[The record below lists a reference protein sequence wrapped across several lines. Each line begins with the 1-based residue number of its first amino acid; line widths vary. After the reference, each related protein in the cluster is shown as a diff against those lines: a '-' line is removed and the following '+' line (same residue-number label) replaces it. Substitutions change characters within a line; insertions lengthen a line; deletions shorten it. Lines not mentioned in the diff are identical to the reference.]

1 MKKFARCILILILV
15 AILSGVGGYIYENNT
30 MTPMYE
36 SVAKLY
42 VVPGSQ
48 NEASIRAKN
57 GGLNHDFMIIFS
69 SKVVIE
75 SAQRLAGTS
84 EDISEYLTVSSPA
97 DSNIVELKV
106 VNPDQNTAKAYVDAV
121 AKTAVKTTTIIP
133 VESMQILSEGTS
145 DGVATK
151 PDLYYYTA
159 LIMGAACAVCVFI
172 EIVVCL
178 ILCAFKKKEDHS
190 DDEFEYE
197 ARFGRYAYPRREYI
211 ETEADS
217 TKRIVNDNKRK
228 ASSDDILAAFDDDDD
243 DEYDDSFLY
252 QSSDNSNAN
261 VAESEKTPEAPVMES
276 EEILEEAVK
285 EAAATKEEYKPEP
298 VVEAEPIQ
306 EAAPVVEEPILEKQD
321 EPTLVDEEPAQ
332 IVVDTP
338 VEEEQPEEEVKPVEE
353 EQPEE
358 EVKPVEEE
366 QPEEEVKPVEEEQS
380 EEEVKPVEEE
390 QPEEKVKPVEEEQ
403 PEEEVKPVEEE
414 QPEEEVKPVEEEQ
427 SEEEVKPV
435 EEEQPEEK
443 VKPVEEEQPEEE
455 VKPVEEEQPEEEV
468 KPVEEEQPEEK
479 AEPVEEEQQAVEEV
493 EPASKIVILGR
504 IYK

>member
-243 DEYDDSFLY
+243 DDEYDDSFLY
-252 QSSDNSNAN
+252 HSSDNSNAN

-276 EEILEEAVK
+276 EEIPDKAVK

-338 VEEEQPEEEVKPVEE
+338 VEEEQPEEEAEPVEE

-366 QPEEEVKPVEEEQS
+366 QPEEEVKPVEEEQP
-380 EEEVKPVEEE
+380 EEEAE
-390 QPEEKVKPVEEEQ
+390 PVEEEQ
-403 PEEEVKPVEEE
+403 PEEE
-414 QPEEEVKPVEEEQ
+414 
-427 SEEEVKPV
+427 
-435 EEEQPEEK
+435 

-468 KPVEEEQPEEK
+468 KPVEEEQPEEEVK
-479 AEPVEEEQQAVEEV
+479 PVEEEQPEEEVKPVEEEQPEEEVKPVEEEQQAVEEV
-493 EPASKIVILGR
+493 EPVSKIVILGR

>member
-243 DEYDDSFLY
+243 DDEYDDSFLY

-276 EEILEEAVK
+276 EEILDEAVK

-306 EAAPVVEEPILEKQD
+306 EAAPVVEEPIQEAAPVVEEPIQEAAPIVEETILEKQD

-338 VEEEQPEEEVKPVEE
+338 VEEEQPEEEVKPEEEEQPEEGVKPEE

-366 QPEEEVKPVEEEQS
+366 QPEEE
-380 EEEVKPVEEE
+380 
-390 QPEEKVKPVEEEQ
+390 
-403 PEEEVKPVEEE
+403 
-414 QPEEEVKPVEEEQ
+414 
-427 SEEEVKPV
+427 
-435 EEEQPEEK
+435 
-443 VKPVEEEQPEEE
+443 
-455 VKPVEEEQPEEEV
+455 
-468 KPVEEEQPEEK
+468 

-493 EPASKIVILGR
+493 ESASKIVILGR

>member
-243 DEYDDSFLY
+243 DEYDESFLY

-276 EEILEEAVK
+276 EEILDEAVK
-285 EAAATKEEYKPEP
+285 EAAAAKEEYKPDP

-306 EAAPVVEEPILEKQD
+306 EAASVVEEPIQEAAPVVEETILEKQD

-358 EVKPVEEE
+358 E
-366 QPEEEVKPVEEEQS
+366 
-380 EEEVKPVEEE
+380 
-390 QPEEKVKPVEEEQ
+390 
-403 PEEEVKPVEEE
+403 
-414 QPEEEVKPVEEEQ
+414 
-427 SEEEVKPV
+427 
-435 EEEQPEEK
+435 
-443 VKPVEEEQPEEE
+443 
-455 VKPVEEEQPEEEV
+455 
-468 KPVEEEQPEEK
+468 
-479 AEPVEEEQQAVEEV
+479 AEPAEEEQQAVEEV
-493 EPASKIVILGR
+493 ESASKIVILGR

>member
-252 QSSDNSNAN
+252 HSSDNSNAN

-276 EEILEEAVK
+276 EEILDEAVK

-366 QPEEEVKPVEEEQS
+366 QPEEEVKPVEEEQ
-380 EEEVKPVEEE
+380 
-390 QPEEKVKPVEEEQ
+390 
-403 PEEEVKPVEEE
+403 PEEE
-414 QPEEEVKPVEEEQ
+414 
-427 SEEEVKPV
+427 
-435 EEEQPEEK
+435 

-468 KPVEEEQPEEK
+468 KPVEEEQPEEEVKPVEEEQPEEEVKSVEEEQPEEK

-493 EPASKIVILGR
+493 EPASKIIILGR

>member
-243 DEYDDSFLY
+243 DDEYDDSFLY

-276 EEILEEAVK
+276 EEILDEAVK

-298 VVEAEPIQ
+298 VVEAVVEAEPIQ
-306 EAAPVVEEPILEKQD
+306 EAAPVVEEPIQEAAPIVEETILEKQD

-353 EQPEE
+353 QPEE
-358 EVKPVEEE
+358 EVKPEEE
-366 QPEEEVKPVEEEQS
+366 QPEEEVKPE
-380 EEEVKPVEEE
+380 
-390 QPEEKVKPVEEEQ
+390 EEEQ

-414 QPEEEVKPVEEEQ
+414 QPEEKAE
-427 SEEEVKPV
+427 
-435 EEEQPEEK
+435 
-443 VKPVEEEQPEEE
+443 PVEEEQPEEE

-479 AEPVEEEQQAVEEV
+479 AEPAEEEQQAVEEV
-493 EPASKIVILGR
+493 ESASKIVILGR

>member
-243 DEYDDSFLY
+243 DDDDDEYDDSFLY
-252 QSSDNSNAN
+252 HSSDNSNAN

-276 EEILEEAVK
+276 EEIPDKAVK

-338 VEEEQPEEEVKPVEE
+338 VEEEQPEEEAEPVEE

-366 QPEEEVKPVEEEQS
+366 QPEEE
-380 EEEVKPVEEE
+380 
-390 QPEEKVKPVEEEQ
+390 
-403 PEEEVKPVEEE
+403 
-414 QPEEEVKPVEEEQ
+414 
-427 SEEEVKPV
+427 
-435 EEEQPEEK
+435 

-479 AEPVEEEQQAVEEV
+479 VKPVEEEQPEEEVKPEEEQPEEEVKPEEEEQPEEEVKPVEEEQPEEEVKPVEEEQQAVEEV
-493 EPASKIVILGR
+493 EPASKIIILGR

>member
-243 DEYDDSFLY
+243 DEYDESFLY

-276 EEILEEAVK
+276 EEILDEAVK
-285 EAAATKEEYKPEP
+285 EAAAAKEEYKPDP
-298 VVEAEPIQ
+298 VVEAVVEAEPIQEAASVVEEPIQ
-306 EAAPVVEEPILEKQD
+306 EAAPVVEETILEKQD

-358 EVKPVEEE
+358 E
-366 QPEEEVKPVEEEQS
+366 
-380 EEEVKPVEEE
+380 
-390 QPEEKVKPVEEEQ
+390 
-403 PEEEVKPVEEE
+403 
-414 QPEEEVKPVEEEQ
+414 
-427 SEEEVKPV
+427 
-435 EEEQPEEK
+435 
-443 VKPVEEEQPEEE
+443 
-455 VKPVEEEQPEEEV
+455 
-468 KPVEEEQPEEK
+468 
-479 AEPVEEEQQAVEEV
+479 AEPAEEEQQAVEEV
-493 EPASKIVILGR
+493 ESASKIVILGR

>member
-106 VNPDQNTAKAYVDAV
+106 VNPDQNTAKAYVDAI

-243 DEYDDSFLY
+243 DDEYDDSFLY
-252 QSSDNSNAN
+252 QSSENSNAN
-261 VAESEKTPEAPVMES
+261 VAEPEKTPETPVMES
-276 EEILEEAVK
+276 EEILDEAVK
-285 EAAATKEEYKPEP
+285 EAAAAKEEYKPEP
-298 VVEAEPIQ
+298 VVEAVVEAEPIQEVAPVVEEPIQ
-306 EAAPVVEEPILEKQD
+306 EAAPIVEETILEKQD

-338 VEEEQPEEEVKPVEE
+338 VEEEQPEEEAEPVEE

-358 EVKPVEEE
+358 EVKSVEEE
-366 QPEEEVKPVEEEQS
+366 QPEEEEE
-380 EEEVKPVEEE
+380 PT
-390 QPEEKVKPVEEEQ
+390 
-403 PEEEVKPVEEE
+403 
-414 QPEEEVKPVEEEQ
+414 
-427 SEEEVKPV
+427 
-435 EEEQPEEK
+435 
-443 VKPVEEEQPEEE
+443 
-455 VKPVEEEQPEEEV
+455 
-468 KPVEEEQPEEK
+468 
-479 AEPVEEEQQAVEEV
+479 EEEQQAVEEV
-493 EPASKIVILGR
+493 EPASKIIILGR

>member
-243 DEYDDSFLY
+243 DDEYDESFLY

-276 EEILEEAVK
+276 EEILDEAVK
-285 EAAATKEEYKPEP
+285 EAAAAKEEYKPEP
-298 VVEAEPIQ
+298 VVEAVVEAEPIQEAASVVEEPIQ
-306 EAAPVVEEPILEKQD
+306 EAAPVVEEPIQEAAPIVEETILEKQD

-338 VEEEQPEEEVKPVEE
+338 VEEEQPEEEVKPEE

-358 EVKPVEEE
+358 EVKPEEEE
-366 QPEEEVKPVEEEQS
+366 QPEEEAE
-380 EEEVKPVEEE
+380 PVEEE
-390 QPEEKVKPVEEEQ
+390 QPEEGVKPE
-403 PEEEVKPVEEE
+403 
-414 QPEEEVKPVEEEQ
+414 
-427 SEEEVKPV
+427 

-443 VKPVEEEQPEEE
+443 AEQVK
-455 VKPVEEEQPEEEV
+455 
-468 KPVEEEQPEEK
+468 EEQPEEK
-479 AEPVEEEQQAVEEV
+479 AEPVEEEQPEEKAEPAEEEQQAEEEV

>member
-159 LIMGAACAVCVFI
+159 LIMGAACAVCIFI

-366 QPEEEVKPVEEEQS
+366 QPEEEVKPVEEEQP
-380 EEEVKPVEEE
+380 EEE
-390 QPEEKVKPVEEEQ
+390 VKPVEEEQ

-414 QPEEEVKPVEEEQ
+414 QPEEE
-427 SEEEVKPV
+427 
-435 EEEQPEEK
+435 

>member
-243 DEYDDSFLY
+243 DDEYDDSFLY

-276 EEILEEAVK
+276 EEILDEAVK

-298 VVEAEPIQ
+298 VVEAVVEAEPIQEAASVVEEPIQ
-306 EAAPVVEEPILEKQD
+306 EAAPIVEETILEKQD

-338 VEEEQPEEEVKPVEE
+338 VEEQPEEEVKPVEE

-358 EVKPVEEE
+358 EAEPVEEE
-366 QPEEEVKPVEEEQS
+366 QPEEEVKPE
-380 EEEVKPVEEE
+380 EEE
-390 QPEEKVKPVEEEQ
+390 QPEE
-403 PEEEVKPVEEE
+403 
-414 QPEEEVKPVEEEQ
+414 
-427 SEEEVKPV
+427 
-435 EEEQPEEK
+435 
-443 VKPVEEEQPEEE
+443 
-455 VKPVEEEQPEEEV
+455 
-468 KPVEEEQPEEK
+468 EEEQPEEK
-479 AEPVEEEQQAVEEV
+479 AEPVEEEQPEEKAEPAEEEQQAEEEV

>member
-243 DEYDDSFLY
+243 DEYDESFLY

-276 EEILEEAVK
+276 EEILDEAVK
-285 EAAATKEEYKPEP
+285 EAAAAKEEYKPDPVVEA

-306 EAAPVVEEPILEKQD
+306 EAASVVEEPIQEAAPIVEETILEKQD

-338 VEEEQPEEEVKPVEE
+338 VEEEQPEEEEKPEE

-358 EVKPVEEE
+358 E
-366 QPEEEVKPVEEEQS
+366 
-380 EEEVKPVEEE
+380 
-390 QPEEKVKPVEEEQ
+390 
-403 PEEEVKPVEEE
+403 
-414 QPEEEVKPVEEEQ
+414 
-427 SEEEVKPV
+427 
-435 EEEQPEEK
+435 
-443 VKPVEEEQPEEE
+443 
-455 VKPVEEEQPEEEV
+455 
-468 KPVEEEQPEEK
+468 
-479 AEPVEEEQQAVEEV
+479 AEPAEEEQQAVEEV
-493 EPASKIVILGR
+493 ESASKIVILGR

>member
-15 AILSGVGGYIYENNT
+15 TILSGVGGYIYENNT

-159 LIMGAACAVCVFI
+159 LITGAACAVCVFI

-243 DEYDDSFLY
+243 DDEYDESFLY

-276 EEILEEAVK
+276 EEILDEAVK
-285 EAAATKEEYKPEP
+285 EAAATKEEYKSEP
-298 VVEAEPIQ
+298 VVEAVVEAEPIQ
-306 EAAPVVEEPILEKQD
+306 EAAPVVEETILEKQD

-338 VEEEQPEEEVKPVEE
+338 VEEEQPEEEVKPEE

-358 EVKPVEEE
+358 EVKP
-366 QPEEEVKPVEEEQS
+366 
-380 EEEVKPVEEE
+380 
-390 QPEEKVKPVEEEQ
+390 
-403 PEEEVKPVEEE
+403 
-414 QPEEEVKPVEEEQ
+414 
-427 SEEEVKPV
+427 
-435 EEEQPEEK
+435 
-443 VKPVEEEQPEEE
+443 
-455 VKPVEEEQPEEEV
+455 EEEQPEEEV

-479 AEPVEEEQQAVEEV
+479 AEPAEEEQQAVEEV
-493 EPASKIVILGR
+493 ESASKIVILGR

>member
-252 QSSDNSNAN
+252 HSSDNSNAN

-276 EEILEEAVK
+276 EEIPDKAVK

-353 EQPEE
+353 EQLEE

-366 QPEEEVKPVEEEQS
+366 QPEEEVKPE
-380 EEEVKPVEEE
+380 EEE

-403 PEEEVKPVEEE
+403 PEEEVKPEEEEQPEEEVKPVEEQPEEEVKPEEEEQPEEEVKSVEEE

-427 SEEEVKPV
+427 
-435 EEEQPEEK
+435 PEEK
-443 VKPVEEEQPEEE
+443 AE
-455 VKPVEEEQPEEEV
+455 PVEEEQPEEEV

-493 EPASKIVILGR
+493 EPATKIIILGR

>member
-178 ILCAFKKKEDHS
+178 ILCAFKKKEDHI

-243 DEYDDSFLY
+243 DDEYDDSFLY
-252 QSSDNSNAN
+252 HSSDNSNAN
-261 VAESEKTPEAPVMES
+261 VTESEKTPEAPVMES
-276 EEILEEAVK
+276 EEIPDKAVK
-285 EAAATKEEYKPEP
+285 EAAVTKEEYKPEP

-338 VEEEQPEEEVKPVEE
+338 VEEEQPEEEAEPVEE

-366 QPEEEVKPVEEEQS
+366 QPEEEVKPVEEEQ
-380 EEEVKPVEEE
+380 P
-390 QPEEKVKPVEEEQ
+390 
-403 PEEEVKPVEEE
+403 
-414 QPEEEVKPVEEEQ
+414 
-427 SEEEVKPV
+427 EEEVKPV

-468 KPVEEEQPEEK
+468 KPVEEEQPEEEVK
-479 AEPVEEEQQAVEEV
+479 PVEEEQPEEEVKPVEEEQAVEEV

>member
-276 EEILEEAVK
+276 EEILDEAVK

-338 VEEEQPEEEVKPVEE
+338 VEEEQPEEEAEPVEE
-353 EQPEE
+353 EQPKEE
-358 EVKPVEEE
+358 
-366 QPEEEVKPVEEEQS
+366 
-380 EEEVKPVEEE
+380 
-390 QPEEKVKPVEEEQ
+390 
-403 PEEEVKPVEEE
+403 
-414 QPEEEVKPVEEEQ
+414 
-427 SEEEVKPV
+427 
-435 EEEQPEEK
+435 

-468 KPVEEEQPEEK
+468 KPVEEEQPEEEVK
-479 AEPVEEEQQAVEEV
+479 PVEEEQPEEEVKPVEEEQPEEEVKPVEEEQPEEEVKPVEEEQPEEEVKPVEEEQPEEEVKPVEEEQAVEEV
-493 EPASKIVILGR
+493 EPVSKIVILGR

>member
-1 MKKFARCILILILV
+1 MRRTIMKKFARCILILILV

-366 QPEEEVKPVEEEQS
+366 QPEEEVKPVEEEQP
-380 EEEVKPVEEE
+380 EEE
-390 QPEEKVKPVEEEQ
+390 VKPVEEEQ

-427 SEEEVKPV
+427 PEEE
-435 EEEQPEEK
+435 

>member
-172 EIVVCL
+172 EIDVCL

-252 QSSDNSNAN
+252 HSSDNSNAN
-261 VAESEKTPEAPVMES
+261 VTESEKTPEAPVMES
-276 EEILEEAVK
+276 EEILDKAVK

-366 QPEEEVKPVEEEQS
+366 QPEEEVKPVEEEQP
-380 EEEVKPVEEE
+380 EEEVKPVEEEQLEEEVKPVEEEQPEEEVKPEEEE

-403 PEEEVKPVEEE
+403 PEEEVKPEEEE
-414 QPEEEVKPVEEEQ
+414 QPEEEVKPE
-427 SEEEVKPV
+427 
-435 EEEQPEEK
+435 
-443 VKPVEEEQPEEE
+443 EEEQPEEE

-493 EPASKIVILGR
+493 EPASKIIILGR

>member
-106 VNPDQNTAKAYVDAV
+106 VNPDQNTAKAYVDAI

-252 QSSDNSNAN
+252 QSSENSNAN
-261 VAESEKTPEAPVMES
+261 VAESEKTPETPVMES
-276 EEILEEAVK
+276 EEILDEAVK
-285 EAAATKEEYKPEP
+285 EAAAAKEEYKPEP
-298 VVEAEPIQ
+298 VVEAVVEAEPIQEVAPVVEEPIQ
-306 EAAPVVEEPILEKQD
+306 EAAPIVEETILEKQD

-338 VEEEQPEEEVKPVEE
+338 VEEEQPEEEAELVEEEQPEEEVKPVEE

-366 QPEEEVKPVEEEQS
+366 QPEEEVKPA
-380 EEEVKPVEEE
+380 
-390 QPEEKVKPVEEEQ
+390 EEEQ

-414 QPEEEVKPVEEEQ
+414 PT
-427 SEEEVKPV
+427 
-435 EEEQPEEK
+435 
-443 VKPVEEEQPEEE
+443 
-455 VKPVEEEQPEEEV
+455 
-468 KPVEEEQPEEK
+468 
-479 AEPVEEEQQAVEEV
+479 EEEQQAVEEV

>member
-252 QSSDNSNAN
+252 HSSDNSNAN

-276 EEILEEAVK
+276 EEIPDKAVK

-338 VEEEQPEEEVKPVEE
+338 VEEEQPEEEVKQVEEEQLEEEVKPVEEEQPEEEVKPEEEEQPEEEVKPVEEQPEEEVKPEEEQPEEEVKSVEE

-366 QPEEEVKPVEEEQS
+366 QPEEK
-380 EEEVKPVEEE
+380 
-390 QPEEKVKPVEEEQ
+390 
-403 PEEEVKPVEEE
+403 
-414 QPEEEVKPVEEEQ
+414 
-427 SEEEVKPV
+427 
-435 EEEQPEEK
+435 
-443 VKPVEEEQPEEE
+443 
-455 VKPVEEEQPEEEV
+455 V

-493 EPASKIVILGR
+493 EPASKIIILGR

>member
-366 QPEEEVKPVEEEQS
+366 QPEEEVKPVEEEQP
-380 EEEVKPVEEE
+380 EEE
-390 QPEEKVKPVEEEQ
+390 VKPVEEEQ

-427 SEEEVKPV
+427 PEEEVKPV
-435 EEEQPEEK
+435 EEEQPEEE
-443 VKPVEEEQPEEE
+443 VTPVEEEH
-455 VKPVEEEQPEEEV
+455 PEEEV

-493 EPASKIVILGR
+493 EPASKIIILGR

>member
-252 QSSDNSNAN
+252 HSSDNSNSN

-276 EEILEEAVK
+276 EEILDEAVK
-285 EAAATKEEYKPEP
+285 EAAAAKEEYKPEP
-298 VVEAEPIQ
+298 VVEAVVEAEPIQ
-306 EAAPVVEEPILEKQD
+306 EAAPVVEEPIQEAAPVVEETILEKQD

-353 EQPEE
+353 QPEE
-358 EVKPVEEE
+358 EVKPEEE
-366 QPEEEVKPVEEEQS
+366 QPEEEVKPEEEEQP
-380 EEEVKPVEEE
+380 EEEAEPVEEE
-390 QPEEKVKPVEEEQ
+390 QPEEGVKP
-403 PEEEVKPVEEE
+403 
-414 QPEEEVKPVEEEQ
+414 
-427 SEEEVKPV
+427 

-443 VKPVEEEQPEEE
+443 AEPVK
-455 VKPVEEEQPEEEV
+455 
-468 KPVEEEQPEEK
+468 EEQPEEK
-479 AEPVEEEQQAVEEV
+479 AEPVEEEQPEEEAEPAEEEQQAVEEV
-493 EPASKIVILGR
+493 ESASKIVILGR

>member
-84 EDISEYLTVSSPA
+84 ENISEYLTVSSPA

-243 DEYDDSFLY
+243 EYDDSFLY

-366 QPEEEVKPVEEEQS
+366 QPEEEVKPVEEEQ
-380 EEEVKPVEEE
+380 
-390 QPEEKVKPVEEEQ
+390 
-403 PEEEVKPVEEE
+403 
-414 QPEEEVKPVEEEQ
+414 
-427 SEEEVKPV
+427 
-435 EEEQPEEK
+435 
-443 VKPVEEEQPEEE
+443 PEEE

-493 EPASKIVILGR
+493 EPASKIIILGR

>member
-243 DEYDDSFLY
+243 DDEYDDSFLY
-252 QSSDNSNAN
+252 HSSDNSNAN

-276 EEILEEAVK
+276 EEIPDKAVK

-338 VEEEQPEEEVKPVEE
+338 VEEEQPEEEAEPVEE

-358 EVKPVEEE
+358 E
-366 QPEEEVKPVEEEQS
+366 
-380 EEEVKPVEEE
+380 
-390 QPEEKVKPVEEEQ
+390 
-403 PEEEVKPVEEE
+403 
-414 QPEEEVKPVEEEQ
+414 
-427 SEEEVKPV
+427 
-435 EEEQPEEK
+435 

-479 AEPVEEEQQAVEEV
+479 VKPVEEEQPEEEVKPEEEQPEEEVKPEEEEQPEEEVKPEEEEQPEEEVKPVEEEQPEEEVKPVEEEQQAVEEV
-493 EPASKIVILGR
+493 EPASKIIILGR
-504 IYK
+504 TY

>member
-243 DEYDDSFLY
+243 DEYDDTFLY

-276 EEILEEAVK
+276 EEILDEAVK

-338 VEEEQPEEEVKPVEE
+338 VEEEQPEEEAEPVEE

-358 EVKPVEEE
+358 E
-366 QPEEEVKPVEEEQS
+366 
-380 EEEVKPVEEE
+380 
-390 QPEEKVKPVEEEQ
+390 
-403 PEEEVKPVEEE
+403 
-414 QPEEEVKPVEEEQ
+414 
-427 SEEEVKPV
+427 
-435 EEEQPEEK
+435 

-468 KPVEEEQPEEK
+468 KPVEEEQPEEEVKPVEEEQPEEEVKPVEEEQPEEEVTPVEEEQLEEEVKPVEEEQPEEK

-493 EPASKIVILGR
+493 EPASKIIILGR

>member
-276 EEILEEAVK
+276 EEILDEAVK

-338 VEEEQPEEEVKPVEE
+338 VEEEQPEEEAEPVEE

-366 QPEEEVKPVEEEQS
+366 QPEEEVKPVEEEQP
-380 EEEVKPVEEE
+380 EEEAE
-390 QPEEKVKPVEEEQ
+390 PVEEEQ
-403 PEEEVKPVEEE
+403 PEEE
-414 QPEEEVKPVEEEQ
+414 
-427 SEEEVKPV
+427 
-435 EEEQPEEK
+435 

-468 KPVEEEQPEEK
+468 KPVEEEQPEEEVK
-479 AEPVEEEQQAVEEV
+479 PVEEEQPEEEVKPVEEEQPEEEV
-493 EPASKIVILGR
+493 KPASKIIILGR

>member
-243 DEYDDSFLY
+243 DDDDDEYDDSFLY
-252 QSSDNSNAN
+252 HSSDNSNAN

-276 EEILEEAVK
+276 EEIPDKAVK

-338 VEEEQPEEEVKPVEE
+338 VEEEQPEEEAEPVEE

-366 QPEEEVKPVEEEQS
+366 QPEEEVKPVEEEQL
-380 EEEVKPVEEE
+380 EEEVKPVEEEQPEEEVKPEEEE

-403 PEEEVKPVEEE
+403 PEEEVKPEEEE
-414 QPEEEVKPVEEEQ
+414 QPEEEVKPV
-427 SEEEVKPV
+427 
-435 EEEQPEEK
+435 
-443 VKPVEEEQPEEE
+443 EEQPEEE

-493 EPASKIVILGR
+493 EPASKIIILGR

>member
-243 DEYDDSFLY
+243 DDEYDESFLY

-276 EEILEEAVK
+276 EEILDDAVK

-298 VVEAEPIQ
+298 VVEAVVGAEPIQEAALVVEEPIQ
-306 EAAPVVEEPILEKQD
+306 EAAPIVEETILEKQD

-338 VEEEQPEEEVKPVEE
+338 VEEEQPEEEVKPEE

-358 EVKPVEEE
+358 EEKPEEEE
-366 QPEEEVKPVEEEQS
+366 QPEEEE
-380 EEEVKPVEEE
+380 
-390 QPEEKVKPVEEEQ
+390 
-403 PEEEVKPVEEE
+403 
-414 QPEEEVKPVEEEQ
+414 
-427 SEEEVKPV
+427 
-435 EEEQPEEK
+435 
-443 VKPVEEEQPEEE
+443 
-455 VKPVEEEQPEEEV
+455 KPVEEEQPEEEV

-479 AEPVEEEQQAVEEV
+479 AEPAEEEQPEEEVKPVEEEQPEEKAEPAEEEQPEEEAEPAEEEQQAEEEV

>member
-252 QSSDNSNAN
+252 HSSDNSNAN

-276 EEILEEAVK
+276 EEIPDKAVK

-353 EQPEE
+353 EQLEE

-366 QPEEEVKPVEEEQS
+366 QPEEEVKPE
-380 EEEVKPVEEE
+380 EEE

-403 PEEEVKPVEEE
+403 PEEEVKPE
-414 QPEEEVKPVEEEQ
+414 
-427 SEEEVKPV
+427 

-455 VKPVEEEQPEEEV
+455 VKPEEEEQPEEEVKSVEEEQPEEEV

-493 EPASKIVILGR
+493 EPASKIIILGR

>member
-243 DEYDDSFLY
+243 DDEYDDSFLY

-276 EEILEEAVK
+276 EEILDEAVK

-306 EAAPVVEEPILEKQD
+306 EAAPVVEEPIQEAAPVVEEPIQEAAPIVEETILEKQD

-338 VEEEQPEEEVKPVEE
+338 VEEEQPEEEVKPEEEEQPEEGVKPEE

-366 QPEEEVKPVEEEQS
+366 QPEEEAE
-380 EEEVKPVEEE
+380 PVEEE
-390 QPEEKVKPVEEEQ
+390 QPEEKAEPEEEQ

-414 QPEEEVKPVEEEQ
+414 QPEEE
-427 SEEEVKPV
+427 
-435 EEEQPEEK
+435 
-443 VKPVEEEQPEEE
+443 
-455 VKPVEEEQPEEEV
+455 
-468 KPVEEEQPEEK
+468 
-479 AEPVEEEQQAVEEV
+479 AEPAEEEQQAVEEV
-493 EPASKIVILGR
+493 ESASKIVILGR

>member
-276 EEILEEAVK
+276 EEILDEAVK

-338 VEEEQPEEEVKPVEE
+338 VEEEQPEEEAEPVEE
-353 EQPEE
+353 EQPKEE
-358 EVKPVEEE
+358 
-366 QPEEEVKPVEEEQS
+366 
-380 EEEVKPVEEE
+380 
-390 QPEEKVKPVEEEQ
+390 
-403 PEEEVKPVEEE
+403 
-414 QPEEEVKPVEEEQ
+414 
-427 SEEEVKPV
+427 
-435 EEEQPEEK
+435 

-468 KPVEEEQPEEK
+468 KPVEEEQPEEEVKPVEEEQPEEEVKPVEEEQPEEEVKPVEEEQPEEEVKPVEEEQPEEEVKPVKEEQPEEK

>member
-243 DEYDDSFLY
+243 DEYDESFLY

-276 EEILEEAVK
+276 EEILDEAVK
-285 EAAATKEEYKPEP
+285 EAAAAKEEYKPDP

-306 EAAPVVEEPILEKQD
+306 EAASVVEEPIQEAAPIVEETILEKQD

-358 EVKPVEEE
+358 E
-366 QPEEEVKPVEEEQS
+366 
-380 EEEVKPVEEE
+380 
-390 QPEEKVKPVEEEQ
+390 
-403 PEEEVKPVEEE
+403 
-414 QPEEEVKPVEEEQ
+414 
-427 SEEEVKPV
+427 
-435 EEEQPEEK
+435 
-443 VKPVEEEQPEEE
+443 
-455 VKPVEEEQPEEEV
+455 
-468 KPVEEEQPEEK
+468 
-479 AEPVEEEQQAVEEV
+479 AEPAEEEQQAVEEV
-493 EPASKIVILGR
+493 ESASKIVILGR

>member
-159 LIMGAACAVCVFI
+159 LIMGAACAVCIFI

-252 QSSDNSNAN
+252 QPSDNSNAN

-366 QPEEEVKPVEEEQS
+366 QPEEEVKPVEEEQ
-380 EEEVKPVEEE
+380 
-390 QPEEKVKPVEEEQ
+390 
-403 PEEEVKPVEEE
+403 
-414 QPEEEVKPVEEEQ
+414 
-427 SEEEVKPV
+427 
-435 EEEQPEEK
+435 
-443 VKPVEEEQPEEE
+443 PEEE

>member
-243 DEYDDSFLY
+243 DDEYDDSFLY

-276 EEILEEAVK
+276 EEILDEAVK

-306 EAAPVVEEPILEKQD
+306 EAAPVVEEPIQEAAPIVEETILEKQD

-338 VEEEQPEEEVKPVEE
+338 VEEEQPEEEVKPEEEEQPEEGVKPEE

-366 QPEEEVKPVEEEQS
+366 QPEEE
-380 EEEVKPVEEE
+380 
-390 QPEEKVKPVEEEQ
+390 
-403 PEEEVKPVEEE
+403 
-414 QPEEEVKPVEEEQ
+414 
-427 SEEEVKPV
+427 
-435 EEEQPEEK
+435 
-443 VKPVEEEQPEEE
+443 
-455 VKPVEEEQPEEEV
+455 
-468 KPVEEEQPEEK
+468 
-479 AEPVEEEQQAVEEV
+479 AEPAEEEQQAVEEV
-493 EPASKIVILGR
+493 ESASKIVILGR

>member
-366 QPEEEVKPVEEEQS
+366 QPEEEVKPVEEEQ
-380 EEEVKPVEEE
+380 
-390 QPEEKVKPVEEEQ
+390 
-403 PEEEVKPVEEE
+403 PEEE
-414 QPEEEVKPVEEEQ
+414 
-427 SEEEVKPV
+427 
-435 EEEQPEEK
+435 

-468 KPVEEEQPEEK
+468 KPVEEEQPEEEVKSVEEEQPEEKVKSVEEEQPEEK

-493 EPASKIVILGR
+493 EPASKIIILGR